1 VDNVQCISD
10 RRGSS
15 CASSVRRK
23 TVLVVDDESGFREL
37 IASILSKAGY
47 QVDGAADGSEAIAY
61 AGKNQIDLLITDI
74 VMPNREGIETIQYFS
89 KLVPRIPVVAV
100 SGNGRYLRSAKALG
114 AVATMEKTA
123 VVADLLRI
131 VRSVIGE

>member
-1 VDNVQCISD
+1 MDNAEPISD
-10 RRGSS
+10 RRG
-15 CASSVRRK
+15 ASGTSLRRK
-23 TVLVVDDESGFREL
+23 MVLVVDDDSSFREL
-37 IASILSKAGY
+37 VVSILSKAGY
-47 QVDGAADGSEAIAY
+47 QVDGVADGSEAMAF
-61 AGKNQIDLLITDI
+61 AGRNQIDLLITDI

-89 KLVPRIPVVAV
+89 KLVPKVPIVAV

-131 VRSVIGE
+131 VRSVIEE

>member
-1 VDNVQCISD
+1 MDNAEPISD
-10 RRGSS
+10 RRG
-15 CASSVRRK
+15 ASSTSLRRK
-23 TVLVVDDESGFREL
+23 MVLVVDDDSGFREL
-37 IASILSKAGY
+37 VVSILSKAGY
-47 QVDGAADGSEAIAY
+47 QVDGVADGSEAMAF
-61 AGKNQIDLLITDI
+61 AGRNQIDLLITDI

-89 KLVPRIPVVAV
+89 KLVPKVPIVAV

-131 VRSVIGE
+131 VRSVIEE

>member
-1 VDNVQCISD
+1 MDNAHGIYD
-10 RRGSS
+10 GWRPSS
-15 CASSVRRK
+15 ASLRRK
-23 TVLVVDDESGFREL
+23 RVLVVDDDSGFREL
-37 IASILSKAGY
+37 IVSILSKAGY
-47 QVDGAADGSEAIAY
+47 QVDGVADGSEAMTF
-61 AGKNQIDLLITDI
+61 AGGNQIDLLITDI

-89 KLVPRIPVVAV
+89 KLVPKVPVVAV

-131 VRSVIGE
+131 VRSVIEE

>member
-1 VDNVQCISD
+1 MDNAERISD
-10 RRGSS
+10 RRG
-15 CASSVRRK
+15 ASSTSLRRK
-23 TVLVVDDESGFREL
+23 MVLVVDDDSGFREL
-37 IASILSKAGY
+37 IVSILSTAGY
-47 QVDGAADGSEAIAY
+47 QVDGVADGSEAMAF
-61 AGKNQIDLLITDI
+61 AGSNQIDLLITDI

-89 KLVPRIPVVAV
+89 KLVPKVPIVAV

-131 VRSVIGE
+131 VRSAIED